1 MTIQSFTGTID
12 TDGEFLLI
20 ETETGITFTA
30 GTKYTVQVQNQAYVK
45 IADAVFNVTGKEFE
59 YTAGT
64 EDIYIK
70 TTYQPCVLTI
80 LENEAT
86 E

>member
-1 MTIQSFTGTID
+1 MTIQSYTGTVN
-12 TDGEFLLI
+12 TNGEFSLI
-20 ETETGITFTA
+20 ETETGVDFTA
-30 GTKYTVQVQNQAYVK
+30 GTKYIIQVQNQAYVK
-45 IADAVFNVTGKEFE
+45 IADAVFNVSNEKFD

-64 EDIYIK
+64 EDIYIR

-80 LENEAT
+80 LENEVT